1 MNKILGVTMFVVG
14 LCCASCSDDDESIS
28 YSQKPIANSELKT
41 ILMQKGYQ
49 FSEDGK
55 LLLDDL
61 ANNTTTLDL
70 SGTNITDLSELDILP
85 NLKEVDLSDNGY
97 GPAFDFSQLPTQIT
111 GIDLRGN
118 KIYDFE
124 GLVDASVVNDEVQ
137 TTILHNLTKL
147 YLPETAKWNVED
159 LMPFYTKNQ
168 ADGTNVDMQMVD
180 EDGNLQAYNTLREIP
195 DEYFRAYLKTKFA
208 SLFPN
213 DGTQID
219 ISKPMG
225 LTESGESIN
234 LWYANQ
240 FADIAKIK
248 SIEGVEYFINNP
260 YYKDF
265 WVSIGCE
272 QELFTVSYLA
282 PRANIKSICLYS
294 TNTPDGLDF
303 SKATKL
309 AALSFKGNESLTT
322 LDLSNTLIGN
332 QDISEYEGSVSN
344 MLYLN
349 NCANLTNIVLPSEG
363 VGIMATFTLINLPKL
378 ATVDLS
384 GIKAI
389 ENLNLLK
396 LQSCKITYPTALQY
410 RFKSAYKTLTPLSA
424 DDQILFAISED
435 VFGKDETKDFITKYR
450 SYLLD
455 RWMLYIADG
464 GYMWSAHI

>member
-208 SLFPN
+208 SLFPD

-332 QDISEYEGSVSN
+332 QDISEYESSVSN
-344 MLYLN
+344 QLYLN

-363 VGIMATFTLINLPKL
+363 VGVMSTFALINLPKL
-378 ATVDLS
+378 ETIDLS

-389 ENLNLLK
+389 EFLSLLK
-396 LQSCKITYPTALQY
+396 LQNCKITYPTALQY
-410 RFKSAYKTLTPLSA
+410 RFRAAYKTLTPLSA

-435 VFGKDETKDFITKYR
+435 VFGKDETKDFITNYR
-450 SYLLD
+450 SYLMD
-455 RWMLYIADG
+455 YWMLYIADG
-464 GYMWSAHI
+464 GYMWSAQM